1 MGKNLGYHIAFNG
14 KTVTFMRFRFVFLVL
29 FLTACSP
36 SVLYTPHKMDVQ
48 QGNVVTENMLSK
60 VKPGMTKS
68 QVRFALGT
76 PLVSDPFHADRWD
89 YVYRF
94 RKDGEL
100 IEHSRLTVLFE
111 GDKLKAV
118 EGTVLGPNNNVAGT
132 NTLAPIAVTALALS
146 PKQPSPSQPP
156 ALLDLTHVESDL
168 GATQPTPPPAP
179 PPAVDAAVPI
189 TEQVQAE
196 QPKRSLGERFMRL
209 FGFGKKDEETQQSKV
224 DEKPKAQPVPLSET
238 QEVKFEKKPEA
249 VEAAKPVTEQAQAE
263 QPAKS
268 FGERLKRLFGFGKK
282 DEDTQL
288 SKVEEKPEEQPEAQQ
303 EEAEPPTNTVIT
315 ADRAP
320 PPKRSVG
327 ERFTRLIGFKEKEG
341 DDPAPPVTTEV
352 STTPKISSLSFMK
365 VMKQILGLD
374 DDKDKEKRAAAE
386 DIEPGETVTSSSAQ
400 GSTWQRFKRLI
411 GVSSSEGEATYT
423 PVEQQT
429 TQAGKDAKSEAA
441 NSDAVKPEAAKSD
454 AAKP

>member
-1 MGKNLGYHIAFNG
+1 M
-14 KTVTFMRFRFVFLVL
+14 L

-36 SVLYTPHKMDVQ
+36 SVLYTPHKIDVQ

-100 IEHSRLTVLFE
+100 TEHSRLTVLFE

-118 EGTVLGPNNNVAGT
+118 EGTVLAPSDNVAGT
-132 NTLAPIAVTALALS
+132 ATLAPIAVTALALA
-146 PKQPSPSQPP
+146 PEQPRPAEPP
-156 ALLDLTHVESDL
+156 ALLDLTQVESVL
-168 GATQPTPPPAP
+168 GAAQPTPPPTP
-179 PPAVDAAVPI
+179 PPAVEAAKPI

-196 QPKRSLGERFMRL
+196 QPKKSLGERFMRL
-209 FGFGKKDEETQQSKV
+209 FGFGKKDETQQ
-224 DEKPKAQPVPLSET
+224 
-238 QEVKFEKKPEA
+238 VKFEEKPGAA
-249 VEAAKPVTEQAQAE
+249 VAAKPITEQVQAE
-263 QPAKS
+263 QPKKS
-268 FGERLKRLFGFGKK
+268 LGERFMRLFGFGKE
-282 DEDTQL
+282 DETQQV
-288 SKVEEKPEEQPEAQQ
+288 KFEEKPEAQSEPQQ
-303 EEAEPPTNTVIT
+303 EEAEAPTNTVVT

-352 STTPKISSLSFMK
+352 NTTVPKISSLSFMK

-374 DDKDKEKRAAAE
+374 DDKDKEKKAAAD
-386 DIEPGETVTSSSAQ
+386 DIEPGETVKSSGTQ
-400 GSTWQRFKRLI
+400 DSTWQRFKRLI
-411 GVSSSEGEATYT
+411 GVGGGEQEPASA
-423 PVEQQT
+423 PVSKEEQT
-429 TQAGKDAKSEAA
+429 TQAGKDA
-441 NSDAVKPEAAKSD
+441 NSGAAKSD

>member
-1 MGKNLGYHIAFNG
+1 
-14 KTVTFMRFRFVFLVL
+14 MRFRFVFLVL

-100 IEHSRLTVLFE
+100 TEHSRLTVLFE

-118 EGTVLGPNNNVAGT
+118 EGTVLAPSNNVAGT
-132 NTLAPIAVTALALS
+132 NTLAPIAVTALALA
-146 PKQPSPSQPP
+146 PEQPRPAQPP
-156 ALLDLTHVESDL
+156 ALLDLTQVERDL
-168 GATQPTPPPAP
+168 GAAQPTPPPAP
-179 PPAVDAAVPI
+179 PPAVEAAKPI
-189 TEQVQAE
+189 TEPVQAE

-209 FGFGKKDEETQQSKV
+209 FGFGKKDEETQQAKV
-224 DEKPKAQPVPLSET
+224 EEKPKAQPVPLSET
-238 QEVKFEKKPEA
+238 QQVKFEKKPEA
-249 VEAAKPVTEQAQAE
+249 VVVAKPITEPVQAE
-263 QPAKS
+263 QPKKS
-268 FGERLKRLFGFGKK
+268 LGERFMRLFGFGKE
-282 DEDTQL
+282 DETQQV
-288 SKVEEKPEEQPEAQQ
+288 KFEEKPEAQSEPQQ
-303 EEAEPPTNTVIT
+303 EEAEPSTNTVVT

-352 STTPKISSLSFMK
+352 NTTVPKISSLSFMK
-365 VMKQILGLD
+365 VMKQILGLE
-374 DDKDKEKRAAAE
+374 DDKDKEKKAAAE
-386 DIEPGETVTSSSAQ
+386 DIEPGETVSTEAK
-400 GSTWQRFKRLI
+400 GSTWQRFKRLM
-411 GVSSSEGEATYT
+411 GVGDEPQPVYT
-423 PVEQQT
+423 PVDQGQQT
-429 TQAGKDAKSEAA
+429 TQGSSNAKP
-441 NSDAVKPEAAKSD
+441 DAAKSD